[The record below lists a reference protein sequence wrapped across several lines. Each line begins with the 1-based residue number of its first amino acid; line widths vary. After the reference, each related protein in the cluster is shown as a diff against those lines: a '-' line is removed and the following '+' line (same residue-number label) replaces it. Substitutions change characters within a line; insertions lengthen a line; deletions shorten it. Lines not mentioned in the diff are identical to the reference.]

1 MAHAQS
7 RELGV
12 HGEHIPTGM
21 HTCTQRNECMSCT
34 RIRSCSSIPKHIYM
48 HTPPTRIHADTP
60 MAPRIPQQA
69 AHTLACAHTEGACTY
84 LSPHSYSSQVS
95 VSYKFK
101 LVPRPQ
107 AFSFMF
113 LEKRVTM

>member
-34 RIRSCSSIPKHIYM
+34 HIRSCSSTPKHIYM

-113 LEKRVTM
+113 LGKRVTM